1 MDFRRPLT
9 VVTPTLDG
17 DVLAVLAGADEEFS
31 GRRIHRV
38 IANGSENGIRKAAE
52 RLVEQGIVISRR
64 AGRAN
69 LYKLNRAHVAA
80 PYVEGLV
87 TLRTQLFDR
96 LRSTISGW
104 RQPPRS
110 ALVFG
115 SVARAEAGAL
125 SDLDLLLVRPLDIDE
140 EVPEWREQLAL
151 LEEQATAWAGN
162 EARILEYGEDEL
174 GDAEVRR
181 VIQEALADGIELFG
195 SRRSLRRLLEK
206 EAG

>member
-87 TLRTQLFDR
+87 TLRAQLFDR

-115 SVARAEAGAL
+115 SVARAEAGPL
-125 SDLDLLLVRPLDIDE
+125 SDLDLLLVRPLHIDE
-140 EVPEWREQLAL
+140 EAHEWREQLAL

-162 EARILEYGEDEL
+162 EARILEYGEGEL